1 MNGKNIARMAI
12 EQKRPPR
19 LPVALIAGGEWYA
32 QTAGLTFSQIINNPE
47 LIAQI
52 YINGFQKVGQD
63 LLWTGAGLLNYPVH
77 FLGCPIVEDSFS
89 TPALKGSV
97 ISSLDDLPLLQ
108 MERVTQNSTM
118 QGIIQAHHLVAD
130 AIGKSTLIMP
140 TLWGPFT
147 TASRIIGVEPVM
159 MATVMDPDRLAKLI
173 AFSTELIWTLAEQ
186 MLDHPEIAGL
196 NISEPV
202 ASGDL
207 ISPAAFQ
214 GFVKPYLKEIITRT
228 KKLNK
233 LSGLHICG
241 NTTRILKDVLDI
253 RPDCYSL
260 EAKVNLQD
268 ARQVLGGKV
277 CVLGNLSPTGSFLS
291 GQPADVLQEAGE
303 CTKTWGDPVGY
314 ILANGCDFPKEVP
327 LENIKALMSFQ
338 QAML

>member
-1 MNGKNIARMAI
+1 MNGKDIAKMAI

-32 QTAGLTFSQIINNPE
+32 QTAGLTFPQIINNPE
-47 LIAQI
+47 LIAKI

-63 LLWTGAGLLNYPVH
+63 MLWTGAGLLNYPVH

-89 TPALKGSV
+89 TPALKGTV
-97 ISSLDDLPLLQ
+97 ISSLDDLPGLQ
-108 MERVTQNSTM
+108 MEKVTQNPTM

-130 AIGKSTLIMP
+130 AIGTSTLIMP

-147 TASRIIGVEPVM
+147 TASRILGVEPLM
-159 MATVMDPDRLAKLI
+159 MATVMDPDRLADLI
-173 AFSTELIWTLAEQ
+173 AFSTELIWSLAEQ
-186 MLDHPEIAGL
+186 MLDHPEISGL

-207 ISPAAFQ
+207 ISPANFQ
-214 GFVKPYLKEIITRT
+214 GFVKPYLKEITIRT

-233 LSGLHICG
+233 LSSLHICG
-241 NTTRILKDVLDI
+241 NTTRILEDVLDI

-268 ARQVLGGKV
+268 ARKVLGGKV
-277 CVLGNLSPTGSFLS
+277 CVLGNLSPTGSFYS
-291 GQPADVLQEAGE
+291 GKADDVLQEAGE
-303 CTKTWGDPVGY
+303 CTKTWGDPVGF

-327 LENIKALMSFQ
+327 LENIKAFMSFQ
-338 QAML
+338 ERML